1 MGDLLVVDAS
11 VAVKWVLREAGRENA
26 VALLSGGS
34 VLIAPD
40 VIRLELSNVITKRER
55 RKAITSEQATEAF
68 GLFTELSPELH
79 QTEPLAVTAF
89 NLARRSQTSF
99 WDCIYLALAME
110 QSCGLVTA
118 DRRFFN
124 AVAGQYPLMQLL
136 DAPGSTWQH

>member
-26 VALLSGGS
+26 VDLLSGGS

-68 GLFTELSPELH
+68 GLVTGLSPELH
-79 QTEPLAVTAF
+79 
-89 NLARRSQTSF
+89 
-99 WDCIYLALAME
+99 
-110 QSCGLVTA
+110 
-118 DRRFFN
+118 
-124 AVAGQYPLMQLL
+124 
-136 DAPGSTWQH
+136 